1 MDFHA
6 CFRFVCPWSE
16 ATPAMKPPLR
26 GVPLSRWTKSVYAL
40 GDLSSNTILSTLS
53 LVFTSYFLVEVAG
66 LRPVLAGLVPL
77 VGRIVDAITDP
88 LMGRISDHTR
98 WRIGRRR
105 PYFLI
110 GALPLGVFF
119 ALIWA
124 NPAGLG
130 EWGKL
135 AYYIVVYCSLM
146 CAMTVVS
153 VPYLA
158 LQPEMALDYDERTS
172 LNAFRSV
179 GSVFG
184 IIVALGLRPLAEYFG
199 GGETGFRM
207 AGMLLGGSL
216 VVPWLLV
223 YAVSFERADFA
234 RRVSEFSFLPA
245 LRACWRQRAFRRLVA
260 LYLAGRVA
268 IDLTGVMLVLY
279 FTHWLGRSRDFEITM
294 LVFLLSSAAAL
305 PVWLAVARRV
315 NKATAFTIGACWWM
329 VGQIGMLFVEPEW
342 PRWILFGFA
351 PVVAAGYA
359 AVDLMPWAMLGEV
372 VDEDELTTD
381 ERREGVYNGLFT
393 FLRKLAGAVAVF
405 AALGILDLSGLA
417 AGAPASETTRW
428 AVRILAT
435 LAPAACLVVAVAFAR
450 GYPLTRARHEAVVAE
465 LLLLETRR
473 NAGGNRA

>member
-1 MDFHA
+1 
-6 CFRFVCPWSE
+6 
-16 ATPAMKPPLR
+16 MKPPLR
-26 GVPLSRWTKSVYAL
+26 GVPLSRWTKGVYAL

-88 LMGRISDHTR
+88 LMGRISDRTR

-124 NPAGLG
+124 NPTGLG

-135 AYYIVVYCSLM
+135 GYYIAVYCALM

-172 LNAFRSV
+172 LNAYRSV
-179 GSVFG
+179 GSVLG
-184 IIVALGLRPLAEYFG
+184 IIVALALRPLAEYLG

-207 AGMLLGGSL
+207 AGLWLGGLL
-216 VVPWLLV
+216 VVPWLAV
-223 YAVSFERADFA
+223 YATSFERPDFT
-234 RRVSEFSFLPA
+234 RRASGLSFA
-245 LRACWRQRAFRRLVA
+245 GAMGACWRQRAFRRLVG

-305 PVWLAVARRV
+305 PVWLAVSRRV
-315 NKATAFTIGACWWM
+315 DKATAFIIGACWWM

-342 PRWILFGFA
+342 SRWILFATA
-351 PVVAAGYA
+351 PLVAAGYA

-372 VDEDELTTD
+372 VDEDELVTN

-393 FLRKLAGAVAVF
+393 FLRKLAGAAAVF
-405 AALGILDLSGLA
+405 VALGILDFSGLE
-417 AGAPASETTRW
+417 AGVPAGETTRR
-428 AVRILAT
+428 AVRVLAT
-435 LAPAACLVVAVAFAR
+435 LAPAACLIVAVAFAR
-450 GYPLTRARHEAVVAE
+450 GYPLTRARHDAVVAE
-465 LLLLETRR
+465 LLLAQSRR
-473 NAGGNRA
+473 SPSDGRA